1 MLQQAFACLVVC
13 IRSAVSQ
20 REDPV
25 LFDDRLLITF
35 IYPFSHSISSS
46 TILVLPSKYDNVLD
60 M

>member
-1 MLQQAFACLVVC
+1 MPVC

-25 LFDDRLLITF
+25 LFDDRLIITF